1 MDNKESI
8 IDLFKGIGKTMELV
22 NEQMTEK
29 VMAEMTPVQLE
40 LLDEARKS
48 TTKAE
53 FKKMSSKLENLT
65 QNIKNYAT

>member
-1 MDNKESI
+1 
-8 IDLFKGIGKTMELV
+8 MELV

-29 VMAEMTPVQLE
+29 VMSEMTPAQLK
-40 LLDEARKS
+40 LLEEARKS
-48 TTKAE
+48 TSQAE

>member
-1 MDNKESI
+1 MHKDSI

-29 VMAEMTPVQLE
+29 VMSEMTPAQLK
-40 LLDEARKS
+40 LLEEARKS
-48 TTKAE
+48 TSQAE